1 MKSYSVN
8 IILRPSI
15 LDNAGRAVTKALTGQ
30 GFPDVIDARIGKTI
44 YFKTDRNPEEFIH
57 YLYNEVMED
66 YELKC
71 LDDAD

>member
-8 IILRPSI
+8 ITLRPSI
-15 LDNAGRAVTKALTGQ
+15 LDNAGRAVIKSLNQ
-30 GFPDVIDARIGKTI
+30 LGFSEVTDVRIGKTI

-57 YLYNEVMED
+57 HLYNEVMED

-71 LDDAD
+71 LDN